1 MHVSETCHAVKDLY
15 NIREQ
20 LKSSYNYIA
29 IIIKHFFLPSQFYT
43 FGFKSFFFHVQ
54 RFSYYRAKYK
64 PNLFPGFTKQEWF
77 APSAYSPLQASK
89 LVL

>member
-1 MHVSETCHAVKDLY
+1 MYQKHAVKGLY
-15 NIREQ
+15 NIGEQ
-20 LKSSYNYIA
+20 LKSCYNYIA

-64 PNLFPGFTKQEWF
+64 PNLFPGFTKQ
-77 APSAYSPLQASK
+77 AMVQHSVYSTLQASK